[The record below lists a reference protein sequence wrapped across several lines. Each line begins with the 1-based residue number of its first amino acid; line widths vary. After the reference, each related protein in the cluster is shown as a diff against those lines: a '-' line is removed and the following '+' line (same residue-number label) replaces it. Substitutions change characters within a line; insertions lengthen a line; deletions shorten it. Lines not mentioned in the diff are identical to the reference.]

1 MSLGRIRAV
10 VRKELRDFRRNRFL
24 IGTMALLPFVFLI
37 SPMITLFRIPSSSPA
52 TLVDRAVGVTSLLL
66 FVVPAVIPPIMA
78 AYSVIGERD
87 QGTLEP
93 VLTTPIPREELL
105 LAKAL
110 AVFVPSV
117 TVAYGIYFVFALA
130 VRFGAAHVV
139 WAAVWHTPQMLAQLA
154 FTPLIA
160 VWAIWVG
167 IAMSVRSR
175 DVRVAQQLATL
186 ASLPVL
192 GITTLITFQVIT
204 PSVALAVGIA
214 VGLLV
219 LDVAAWRVV
228 SRLFDRERLVTGTR
242 AQTVRRPATSSGGSG
257 GGP

>member
-1 MSLGRIRAV
+1 MSLQRMGAV
-10 VRKELRDFRRNRFL
+10 IRKELRDFRRNRFL
-24 IGTMALLPFVFLI
+24 IGTMTVMPFVFLV
-37 SPMITLFRIPSSSPA
+37 SPLITLLRIPASTDPS
-52 TLVDRAVGVTSLLL
+52 VVNRAVGVTSLLL

-93 VLTTPIPREELL
+93 VLTTPIRREELL

-110 AVFVPSV
+110 AVFAPSAA
-117 TVAYGIYFVFALA
+117 VAYGIYFVFALT

-139 WAAVWHTPQMLAQLA
+139 WAAVWHTPQMLAQLI

-160 VWAIWVG
+160 TWAIWVG
-167 IAMSVRSR
+167 IAMSVRAR

-186 ASLPVL
+186 ASLPAL
-192 GITTLITFQVIT
+192 GITTLITFRVIA
-204 PSVALAVGIA
+204 PSVVLAVGLALALLA
-214 VGLLV
+214 VDAV
-219 LDVAAWRVV
+219 AWRVV
-228 SRLFDRERLVTGTR
+228 SWLFDRERLVTGVRTR
-242 AQTVRRPATSSGGSG
+242 AVRTAARQAG

>member
-1 MSLGRIRAV
+1 MSLDRIGAV

-24 IGTMALLPFVFLI
+24 IGTMTVMPFVFLI
-37 SPMITLFRIPSSSPA
+37 SPLITLLRIPASAPA
-52 TLVDRAVGVTSLLL
+52 SLVDRSVGVTSLLL

-93 VLTTPIPREELL
+93 FLTTPIRREELL

-110 AVFVPSV
+110 AVFIPSV
-117 TVAYGIYFVFALA
+117 LVAYGIYFVFALA

-139 WAAVWHTPQMLAQLA
+139 WAAVWHTPQMLAQLV

-160 VWAIWVG
+160 TWAIWVG
-167 IAMSVRSR
+167 IAMSVRAR

-186 ASLPVL
+186 ASLPAL
-192 GITTLITFQVIT
+192 GVTTLITFQVIT
-204 PSVALAVGIA
+204 PSVGLAVGIA
-214 VGLLV
+214 CALLAV
-219 LDVAAWRVV
+219 DAAAWRGVAW
-228 SRLFDRERLVTGTR
+228 LFDRERLVTGSR
-242 AQTVRRPATSSGGSG
+242 ARSPHGAARGTVP
-257 GGP
+257 

>member
-1 MSLGRIRAV
+1 MSFGRIGSV

-24 IGTMALLPFVFLI
+24 VGTMGFLPVVFLI
-37 SPMITLFRIPSSSPA
+37 SPMITLLRIPASAPA
-52 TLVDRAVGVTSLLL
+52 SLVDRSVGVTSLLL

-93 VLTTPIPREELL
+93 FLTTPIRREELL

-117 TVAYGIYFVFALA
+117 TVAYGIYFAFALA

-139 WAAVWHTPQMLAQLA
+139 WAAVWHAPQMLAQLA

-167 IAMSVRSR
+167 IAMSVRAR

-186 ASLPVL
+186 GSLPVI

-214 VGLLV
+214 AALVV
-219 LDVAAWRVV
+219 LDTAAWRFV

-242 AQTVRRPATSSGGSG
+242 AAVAARR
-257 GGP
+257 

>member
-24 IGTMALLPFVFLI
+24 IGTMAVMPFVFLI
-37 SPMITLFRIPSSSPA
+37 SPMITLFRIPASAPA
-52 TLVDRAVGVTSLLL
+52 SLVDRSVGVTSLLL

-78 AYSVIGERD
+78 AYAVIGERD

-93 VLTTPIPREELL
+93 FLTTPIRREELL

-110 AVFVPSV
+110 SVFLPSV
-117 TVAYGIYFVFALA
+117 GVAYGIYWVFALA

-139 WAAVWHTPQMLAQLA
+139 WAAVWHTPQMVAQLA

-160 VWAIWVG
+160 VWAVWIG
-167 IAMSVRSR
+167 IAMSVRAR

-186 ASLPVL
+186 ASLPAL
-192 GITTLITFQVIT
+192 GITTLITFRVIT
-204 PSVALAVGIA
+204 PSVPLAVGIA
-214 VGLLV
+214 CALFVV
-219 LDVAAWRVV
+219 DVAAWRGV
-228 SRLFDRERLVTGTR
+228 SRLFDRERLVTG
-242 AQTVRRPATSSGGSG
+242 RRRGASIEPATPS
-257 GGP
+257 

>member
-1 MSLGRIRAV
+1 MSLQRMGAV

-24 IGTMALLPFVFLI
+24 VGTMAFMPIVFLI
-37 SPMITLFRIPSSSPA
+37 SPLITLLRIPASTDPS
-52 TLVDRAVGVTSLLL
+52 LVDRAVGVTSLLL

-93 VLTTPIPREELL
+93 FLTTPVSREELL

-110 AVFVPSV
+110 AVFIPSV
-117 TVAYGIYFVFALA
+117 TVAYGIYFVFALV
-130 VRFGAAHVV
+130 VRFGAAHAV
-139 WAAVWHTPQMLAQLA
+139 WAAVWHTPQMLAQLV

-167 IAMSVRSR
+167 IAMSVRAR

-186 ASLPVL
+186 ASLPAL
-192 GITTLITFQVIT
+192 GITTLITFRVIT

-214 VGLLV
+214 CALLAV
-219 LDVAAWRVV
+219 DGIAWRFV
-228 SRLFDRERLVTGTR
+228 SWLFDRERLVTGSHAR
-242 AQTVRRPATSSGGSG
+242 SVRGAARGAAGS
-257 GGP
+257 

>member
-1 MSLGRIRAV
+1 MSSARIRAV

-24 IGTMALLPFVFLI
+24 LVTMAVLPFVFLI
-37 SPMITLFRIPSSSPA
+37 SPLITLFRIPASAPA
-52 TLVDRAVGVTSLLL
+52 TLVDRSVGVTSLLL

-93 VLTTPIPREELL
+93 FLTTPIQREELL
-105 LAKAL
+105 LAKAI
-110 AVFVPSV
+110 AVFVPSAV
-117 TVAYGIYFVFALA
+117 VAYGIYFAFALA

-139 WAAVWHTPQMLAQLA
+139 SAAVWHAPQMLAQIA

-167 IAMSVRSR
+167 IAMSVLAR

-186 ASLPVL
+186 ASLPAL
-192 GITTLITFQVIT
+192 GITTLITFRVIT
-204 PSVALAVGIA
+204 PSVKLAVVLA
-214 VGLLV
+214 VVLLV
-219 LDVAAWRVV
+219 VDLRAWRFV
-228 SRLFDRERLVTGTR
+228 SKLFDRERLITGTR
-242 AQTVRRPATSSGGSG
+242 ARSA
-257 GGP
+257 

>member
-1 MSLGRIRAV
+1 MSLQRMGAV

-24 IGTMALLPFVFLI
+24 VGTMTVMPFVFLI
-37 SPMITLFRIPSSSPA
+37 SPLITLLRIPASTPES
-52 TLVDRAVGVTSLLL
+52 VVNRAVGVTSLLL

-93 VLTTPIPREELL
+93 FLTTPIRREELL

-110 AVFVPSV
+110 AVFIPSV
-117 TVAYGIYFVFALA
+117 TVAYGIYFAFALT

-139 WAAVWHTPQMLAQLA
+139 WAAVWHTPQMLAQLV

-160 VWAIWVG
+160 VWAVWVG
-167 IAMSVRSR
+167 IAMSVRAR

-186 ASLPVL
+186 ASLPTL

-214 VGLLV
+214 CALLAV
-219 LDVAAWRVV
+219 DAVAWRIV
-228 SRLFDRERLVTGTR
+228 SWLFDRERLVTGSR
-242 AQTVRRPATSSGGSG
+242 ARSVRGAARGAAES
-257 GGP
+257 

>member
-1 MSLGRIRAV
+1 MSEERIRAV

-24 IGTMALLPFVFLI
+24 VGTMAVLPFVFLI
-37 SPMITLFRIPSSSPA
+37 SPLITLLRIPASSPA
-52 TLVDRAVGVTSLLL
+52 SVVDHAVGASSLLL

-93 VLTTPIPREELL
+93 FLTTPIQREELL

-110 AVFVPSV
+110 AVFIPSV
-117 TVAYGIYFVFALA
+117 TIAYGIYFAFALTI
-130 VRFGAAHVV
+130 RFGAAHVV
-139 WAAVWHTPQMLAQLA
+139 SAAVWHGPQMLAQLV

-167 IAMSVRSR
+167 IAMSVRAR

-186 ASLPVL
+186 ASLPAL
-192 GITTLITFQVIT
+192 GITTLITFRVIT
-204 PSVALAVGIA
+204 PSVKLAVGLA
-214 VGLLV
+214 VALLV
-219 LDVAAWRVV
+219 IDIRAWRFVAK
-228 SRLFDRERLVTGTR
+228 LFDRERLVTGSP
-242 AQTVRRPATSSGGSG
+242 AQRS
-257 GGP
+257 

>member
-1 MSLGRIRAV
+1 MSLERIRAV

-24 IGTMALLPFVFLI
+24 IVTMTVMPFVFLI
-37 SPMITLFRIPSSSPA
+37 SPLITLLRIPASTTP
-52 TLVDRAVGVTSLLL
+52 TVVDRAVGVTSLLL

-93 VLTTPIPREELL
+93 FLTTPIRREELL

-110 AVFVPSV
+110 AVFIPSAV
-117 TVAYGIYFVFALA
+117 VAYGIYFVFALT

-139 WAAVWHTPQMLAQLA
+139 WAAVWHAPQMLAQIA

-167 IAMSVRSR
+167 IAMSVRAR

-186 ASLPVL
+186 ASFPAL
-192 GITTLITFQVIT
+192 GITTLITFQVIA
-204 PSVALAVGIA
+204 PSVGLAAGLA
-214 VGLLV
+214 AGLLV
-219 LDVAAWRVV
+219 VDVAAWRFV
-228 SRLFDRERLVTGTR
+228 SRLFDRERLVTGSR
-242 AQTVRRPATSSGGSG
+242 ARTARS
-257 GGP
+257 